1 MKTYQAGRWIAI
13 VCSTVVALALSPIPG
28 APLARSALAGTSESA
43 GRCSGASLRGIYV
56 ASVNGFTTNQQ
67 PPQFTLSA
75 FAPVMELGT
84 FTFDGAGSV
93 SRSVTVNVAG
103 QPFAVADTGTYL
115 ANSDCSGSIAFPT
128 HSDTFNFNI
137 VDSDSIAIVA
147 TTPGESGAGTLT
159 KQEIEDC
166 SARSFHGIYV
176 FNQNGFGT
184 FQNPPQLIDEFF
196 PVSVVGTWT
205 FDGKGGVT
213 RSLSLVFAGYP
224 GPYSDVG
231 SYQVNSDCTVS
242 AYFSSDDEPFKLIAV
257 DARRLIEGVVAV
269 GRMGAGTLVKQRL

>member
-1 MKTYQAGRWIAI
+1 MKTYQAGRWIA
-13 VCSTVVALALSPIPG
+13 VACSTVVALALAPIPG
-28 APLARSALAGTSESA
+28 SPLTRSALAGTSEGS

-67 PPQFTLSA
+67 PPQFSLSA
-75 FAPVMELGT
+75 FAPVMEVGT

-103 QPFAVADTGTYL
+103 QPFPITDTGTYL
-115 ANSDCSGSIAFPT
+115 VSSDCSGSLAFPT
-128 HSDTFNFNI
+128 HSDTLNFNI
-137 VDSDSIAIVA
+137 IDSDSIAIV
-147 TTPGESGAGTLT
+147 TTTAGESGAGTLT

-166 SARSFHGIYV
+166 STASLHGIYIYNGNGV
-176 FNQNGFGT
+176 GTSQNV
-184 FQNPPQLIDEFF
+184 PQLIDAFF

-205 FDGKGGVT
+205 FDGKSSVT

-224 GPYSDVG
+224 SPYSDVG
-231 SYQVNSDCTVS
+231 SYQVNSDCTLS

-257 DARRLIEGVVAV
+257 DARRLIVGVVAV
-269 GRMGAGTLVKQRL
+269 GRMGAGTLIKQRL